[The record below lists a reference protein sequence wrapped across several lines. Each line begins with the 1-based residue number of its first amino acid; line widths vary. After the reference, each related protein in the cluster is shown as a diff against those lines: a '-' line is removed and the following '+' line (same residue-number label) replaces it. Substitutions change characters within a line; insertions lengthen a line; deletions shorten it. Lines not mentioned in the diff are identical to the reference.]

1 MFPPSSRLAKQVA
14 YQVKRGEMSRG
25 TGTGL
30 ITFGIVLVVIG
41 AVLKFAVTVSTT
53 GFNLNTVG
61 VILLVVGICSVV
73 IGAAMF
79 AAGANRRSTTR
90 ESVQN
95 TPSGSEHIVEHHDV
109 MP

>member
-1 MFPPSSRLAKQVA
+1 
-14 YQVKRGEMSRG
+14 MSRG

-30 ITFGIVLVVIG
+30 IGFGIVLVVIG
-41 AVLKFAVTVSTT
+41 AILKFAVTVTTT
-53 GFNLNTVG
+53 GFNVNTIG

-73 IGAAMF
+73 IGGVMF
-79 AAGANRRSTTR
+79 AMSANRRTTTR

-95 TPSGSEHIVEHHDV
+95 TPSGSERVVERHDV